1 MAESGE
7 VVVKTLKGLLSRLV
21 QLVMKPVR
29 LVREGTRTSTA
40 PVRTTGVPM
49 PRRSWSRA
57 RSPPASWDPE
67 AWAASDRLRF
77 GSPASREEKR
87 RAGRYTLRVANI
99 SVIVLAIA
107 CALVALLAVGV
118 LVTLLVPTQW
128 RTRRTKRDS

>member
-1 MAESGE
+1 M
-7 VVVKTLKGLLSRLV
+7 
-21 QLVMKPVR
+21 
-29 LVREGTRTSTA
+29 
-40 PVRTTGVPM
+40 
-49 PRRSWSRA
+49 
-57 RSPPASWDPE
+57 
-67 AWAASDRLRF
+67 
-77 GSPASREEKR
+77 R